1 MTEEELKNRT
11 KELALRVIRLARSLP
26 KDGVAKILG
35 NQIVRS
41 ATSVAANY
49 RSACKARSKADFISK
64 QLGNLDETQS
74 RSESQ
79 IVNWQ

>member
-49 RSACKARSKADFISK
+49 RSACKGSFEGWLHIQTARK
-64 QLGNLDETQS
+64 S
-74 RSESQ
+74 RWNAEP
-79 IVNWQ
+79 